1 MIKILPLFCLAIANL
16 GLILLPVSGQDTSPQ
31 IERISAEELKA
42 KLTGKKPLTIFDVR
56 ATNSFVY
63 SDKKIK
69 GAIHLKLRRLKYR
82 LSLPPLKDLPRD
94 REVITYCACP
104 NDESSVRAAQ
114 VLLAAGFKHVR
125 ALKGGWNQWLK
136 VDGQM
141 DSKPKR
147 L

>member
-1 MIKILPLFCLAIANL
+1 MNPRRPQVIIMLLICLAI
-16 GLILLPVSGQDTSPQ
+16 IPVSGQDNSPQ
-31 IERISAEELKA
+31 IERISAEELKSNLA
-42 KLTGKKPLTIFDVR
+42 VKKPVTIIDVR
-56 ATNSFVY
+56 ATNAYVY

-69 GAIHLKLRRLKYR
+69 GAIHLKLRRLKSR

-104 NDESSVRAAQ
+104 NEETSIRAAQ
-114 VLLAAGFKHVR
+114 VLMAAGFKHVR
-125 ALKGGWNQWLK
+125 ALKGGWNEWLK

-141 DSKPKR
+141 ESKPKR